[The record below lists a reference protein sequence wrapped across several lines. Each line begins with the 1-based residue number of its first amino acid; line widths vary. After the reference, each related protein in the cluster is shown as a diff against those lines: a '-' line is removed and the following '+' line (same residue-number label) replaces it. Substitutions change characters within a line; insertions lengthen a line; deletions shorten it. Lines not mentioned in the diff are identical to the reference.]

1 MERHRPQTD
10 RQSHN
15 RQTSLTQKQA
25 HPKQQADIG
34 THRKKRIDKETGQT
48 DSHDRLQTGTD
59 SDTTDRQNRR
69 YSEHKVENLNLDS
82 SWLNNS
88 TGKGKCFYFFLSLI
102 GHQCIIADL
111 ELITKAL

>member
-69 YSEHKVENLNLDS
+69 RSEHEVEN
-82 SWLNNS
+82 
-88 TGKGKCFYFFLSLI
+88 
-102 GHQCIIADL
+102 
-111 ELITKAL
+111 